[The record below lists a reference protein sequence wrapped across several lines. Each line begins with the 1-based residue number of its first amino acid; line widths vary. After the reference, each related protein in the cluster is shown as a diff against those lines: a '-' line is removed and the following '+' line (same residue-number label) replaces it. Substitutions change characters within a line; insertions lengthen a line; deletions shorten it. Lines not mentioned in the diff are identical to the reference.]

1 MSGIPWVL
9 HVDLDQFIAAV
20 EVLRRPELAGRPVI
34 VGGRGDPTERAV
46 VSTASYEARAFGVGS
61 GMPLRIAARKVP
73 DAVIL
78 PVDQEAYLAASET
91 VMATLRAQPGAT
103 VQVLGWDEAF
113 VGIESADPEIY
124 ARQVQAAVL
133 ERTQLQ
139 CSVGI
144 GDTLVRAKVATGFG
158 KPAGVFR
165 LTAGNWL
172 DVMGSRPT
180 RDLWGVG
187 TKVSARLAKLGIS
200 TVAELAAADP
210 QDLVPEF
217 GPRMGPWYAELGRG
231 DGASVVD
238 DTPWVARGHSRETTF
253 QQDLTE
259 AAEVDDAVRELTAHV
274 LEDVAAEGR
283 RVTGLTLKVRYAPFF
298 TKTHAKKIPE
308 TFDSDEILARALG
321 RVSLLSEPDQGSVEC
336 DACPIGDGE
345 FVVSSGDAAPLF
357 EEAEGLLDDGPAFV
371 GFTVEVHRPAA
382 AGAFAFS
389 ISNLVSGFRNDRF
402 DLLLTQKGPVGAG
415 RVGLVAHDRLGAA
428 PGPAATQ
435 SWHADRF
442 DHMGKHA

>member
-1 MSGIPWVL
+1 ML

-20 EVLRRPELAGRPVI
+20 EVLRRPELAGKPII

-78 PVDQEAYLAASET
+78 PVDRQAYLAASET
-91 VMATLRAQPGAT
+91 VMAVLREQPGAV

-113 VGIESADPEIY
+113 VGVETEDPEAY
-124 ARQVQAAVL
+124 ARRLQAAVL
-133 ERTQLQ
+133 ERTRLH

-172 DVMGSRPT
+172 EVMGARPT
-180 RDLWGVG
+180 RELWGVG
-187 TKVSARLAKLGIS
+187 AKVSARLAKLGIR

-217 GPRMGPWYAELGRG
+217 GPRMGPWYAQLGRG
-231 DGASVVD
+231 EGSSVVD
-238 DTPWVARGHSRETTF
+238 DTPWTARGHSRETTF
-253 QQDLTE
+253 QRDLTE
-259 AAEVDDAVRELTAHV
+259 PREVDEAVRELAASV

-283 RVTGLTLKVRYAPFF
+283 PVVGLTLKVRYAPFT
-298 TKTHAKKIPE
+298 TKTHAHKIPE
-308 TFDSDEILARALG
+308 TSDREKVLARALELAAEIEPG
-321 RVSLLSEPDQGSVEC
+321 RPIRLLGLRAEMAMPADVREGHT
-336 DACPIGDGE
+336 PTR
-345 FVVSSGDAAPLF
+345 SG
-357 EEAEGLLDDGPAFV
+357 
-371 GFTVEVHRPAA
+371 
-382 AGAFAFS
+382 
-389 ISNLVSGFRNDRF
+389 
-402 DLLLTQKGPVGAG
+402 
-415 RVGLVAHDRLGAA
+415 
-428 PGPAATQ
+428 
-435 SWHADRF
+435 W
-442 DHMGKHA
+442 